1 MSQSS
6 SKCCSLSKH
15 KKSSGINL
23 IVPSIV
29 MWLNKNCSREMLK
42 NDRKHHLEEFI
53 WGELWVLSWNL
64 SADDHQRVIKMLFS
78 YCCEALVLSI
88 FCFIRMPKKKDM
100 TIFVLV
106 HAGTRWQG
114 SVFVPLTQQY
124 CVSRTNVCLS
134 IICHCQEDLCCLVNQ
149 VEQTRETLMD
159 YAEEILTKFWVHEV
173 KGHAGTDTRLDRHS
187 STFSLTSKFP
197 QC

>member
-1 MSQSS
+1 MLLPVETYKELRYQSY
-6 SKCCSLSKH
+6 CSLHCYMIKQKLFEGNAEKWQKAPSRRIYLRRTLSPELKPFCRWPPEGDQDAFLLLLW
-15 KKSSGINL
+15 SSC
-23 IVPSIV
+23 VV
-29 MWLNKNCSREMLK
+29 
-42 NDRKHHLEEFI
+42 H
-53 WGELWVLSWNL
+53 
-64 SADDHQRVIKMLFS
+64 
-78 YCCEALVLSI
+78 